1 MAAKR
6 PGLTQALGGQQNMAI
21 SDLLELGDLLMSWR
35 LYVGIAIT
43 AAICFGIMQVA
54 PNDTVGWTISIPIGL
69 IGLFLSFRWQI
80 RND

>member
-1 MAAKR
+1 
-6 PGLTQALGGQQNMAI
+6 MAI
-21 SDLLELGDLLMSWR
+21 LDLLELGDLIMSWR

-54 PNDTVGWTISIPIGL
+54 PTDTVGWAISIPVGL

>member
-1 MAAKR
+1 
-6 PGLTQALGGQQNMAI
+6 MAI